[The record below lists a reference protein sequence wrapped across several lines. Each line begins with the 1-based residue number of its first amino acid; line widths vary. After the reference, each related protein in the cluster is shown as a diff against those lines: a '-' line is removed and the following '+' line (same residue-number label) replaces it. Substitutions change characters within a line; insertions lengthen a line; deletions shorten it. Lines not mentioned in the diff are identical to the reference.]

1 MVSPQKVNECS
12 ELYVPKTILY
22 INVFDQVLSSF
33 CEAQQASSWQNRS
46 RRVGIWPMNNLIPS
60 LLVTIGLSMGGFLIG
75 HGFVRMKQLDQVVEV
90 RGLDE
95 KMVEANE
102 ATWDISFSVSGNN
115 LQDMMNKITLKQN
128 TLKDY
133 LMGQSFSRDEFQASA
148 ITTNDNHANHYGNKL
163 PADRYTVRTKIMIGT
178 KQVKK
183 ITDIY
188 ENSGQLP
195 LEGMVR
201 EQSSVQYYFTD
212 LNAVKPE
219 MLKNATASAR
229 EAAESFARDSG
240 SKLGG
245 IKSATQGLFS
255 ITSPYANWDD
265 ATSRMKKVRVVTR
278 VSYFLE

>member
-1 MVSPQKVNECS
+1 
-12 ELYVPKTILY
+12 
-22 INVFDQVLSSF
+22 
-33 CEAQQASSWQNRS
+33 
-46 RRVGIWPMNNLIPS
+46 MNNLIPS
-60 LLVTIGLSMGGFLIG
+60 VLVSIGLSLGGFLIG
-75 HGFVRMKQLDQVVEV
+75 QGFVRMKQLDQIVEV

-95 KMVEANE
+95 KLVEANE
-102 ATWDISFSVSGNN
+102 ATWDISFSLSGNN
-115 LQDMMNKITLKQN
+115 LQEMTTRLTQKQTSLKE
-128 TLKDY
+128 Y
-133 LMGQSFSRDEFQASA
+133 LLSQGFTRDEFQASA

-163 PADRYTVRTKIMIGT
+163 PADRFTVRTKVMIGT
-178 KQVKK
+178 KQVQK
-183 ITDIY
+183 ITEIY

-195 LEGMVR
+195 LEGLVR

-240 SKLGG
+240 SQLGG

-265 ATSRMKKVRVVTR
+265 ATSKMKKVRVVTR

>member
-1 MVSPQKVNECS
+1 
-12 ELYVPKTILY
+12 
-22 INVFDQVLSSF
+22 
-33 CEAQQASSWQNRS
+33 
-46 RRVGIWPMNNLIPS
+46 MNNLIPS
-60 LLVTIGLSMGGFLIG
+60 VLVSLGLSLGGFLVG
-75 HGFVRMKQLDQVVEV
+75 HGFVRMKQLDQIVEV

-95 KMVEANE
+95 KLVEANE
-102 ATWDISFSVSGNN
+102 ATWDISFSLSGNN
-115 LQDMMNKITLKQN
+115 LQEMTAKLTQKQASLKE
-128 TLKDY
+128 Y
-133 LMGQSFSRDEFQASA
+133 LLTQGFTRDEFQASA

-163 PADRYTVRTKIMIGT
+163 PADRFTVRTKIMIGT

-195 LEGMVR
+195 LEGLVR

-240 SKLGG
+240 SHLGG

-265 ATSRMKKVRVVTR
+265 ATSKMKKVRVVTR

>member
-1 MVSPQKVNECS
+1 
-12 ELYVPKTILY
+12 
-22 INVFDQVLSSF
+22 
-33 CEAQQASSWQNRS
+33 
-46 RRVGIWPMNNLIPS
+46 MNNIIAS
-60 LLVTIGLSMGGFLIG
+60 VLVSIGLSLGGFLIG
-75 HGFVRMKQLDQVVEV
+75 QGLVRMKQLDQIVEV

-95 KMVEANE
+95 KLVEANE
-102 ATWDISFSVSGNN
+102 ATWDISFSLSGNN
-115 LQDMMNKITLKQN
+115 LQEMTTKLTQKQTSLKE
-128 TLKDY
+128 Y
-133 LMGQSFSRDEFQASA
+133 LLSKGFTRDEFQVSA

-163 PADRYTVRTKIMIGT
+163 PADRFTVRTKIMIGT
-178 KQVKK
+178 KQVQK

-195 LEGMVR
+195 LEGLVR

-240 SKLGG
+240 SQLGG

-265 ATSRMKKVRVVTR
+265 ATSKMKKVRVVTR

>member
-1 MVSPQKVNECS
+1 
-12 ELYVPKTILY
+12 
-22 INVFDQVLSSF
+22 
-33 CEAQQASSWQNRS
+33 
-46 RRVGIWPMNNLIPS
+46 MNNLIPS
-60 LLVTIGLSMGGFLIG
+60 VLVSIGLSLGGFLIG
-75 HGFVRMKQLDQVVEV
+75 QGFVRMKQLDQIVEV

-95 KMVEANE
+95 KLVEANE
-102 ATWDISFSVSGNN
+102 ATWDISFSLSGNN
-115 LQDMMNKITLKQN
+115 LQEMTTRLTQKQSSLKE
-128 TLKDY
+128 Y
-133 LMGQSFSRDEFQASA
+133 LLSQGFTRDEFQASA

-163 PADRYTVRTKIMIGT
+163 PADRFTVRTKVMIGT
-178 KQVKK
+178 KQVQK

-195 LEGMVR
+195 LEGLVR

-240 SKLGG
+240 SQLGG

-265 ATSRMKKVRVVTR
+265 ATSKMKKVRVVTR

>member
-1 MVSPQKVNECS
+1 
-12 ELYVPKTILY
+12 
-22 INVFDQVLSSF
+22 
-33 CEAQQASSWQNRS
+33 
-46 RRVGIWPMNNLIPS
+46 MNNLIPS
-60 LLVTIGLSMGGFLIG
+60 VLVSIGLSLGGFLIG
-75 HGFVRMKQLDQVVEV
+75 QGFVRMKQLDQIVEV

-95 KMVEANE
+95 KLVEANE
-102 ATWDISFSVSGNN
+102 ATWDISFSLSGNN
-115 LQDMMNKITLKQN
+115 LQEMTTRLTQKQTSLKE
-128 TLKDY
+128 Y
-133 LMGQSFSRDEFQASA
+133 LLSQGFTRDEFQASA
-148 ITTNDNHANHYGNKL
+148 ITTNDNHSNHYGNKL
-163 PADRYTVRTKIMIGT
+163 PADRFTVRTKVMIGT
-178 KQVKK
+178 KQVQK
-183 ITDIY
+183 ITEIY

-195 LEGMVR
+195 LEGLVR

-240 SKLGG
+240 SQLGG

-265 ATSRMKKVRVVTR
+265 ATSKMKKVRVVTR

>member
-1 MVSPQKVNECS
+1 
-12 ELYVPKTILY
+12 
-22 INVFDQVLSSF
+22 
-33 CEAQQASSWQNRS
+33 
-46 RRVGIWPMNNLIPS
+46 MNNFIPALLIT
-60 LLVTIGLSMGGFLIG
+60 LGLSAGGFLMG
-75 HGFVRMKQLDQVVEV
+75 HGLVRMKQLDQVVEV

-95 KMVEANE
+95 KLVEANE
-102 ATWDISFSVSGNN
+102 GTWDVSFSLSGNN
-115 LQDMMNKITLKQN
+115 LQDMMTKIAQKQTSLKE
-128 TLKDY
+128 Y
-133 LMGQSFSRDEFQASA
+133 LLLQGFTRDEFQASA

-183 ITDIY
+183 LTDIY
-188 ENSGQLP
+188 ENSGKMP

-219 MLKNATASAR
+219 MLKNATSSAR

-240 SKLGG
+240 SSLGG

-278 VSYFLE
+278 VSYFLV

>member
-1 MVSPQKVNECS
+1 
-12 ELYVPKTILY
+12 
-22 INVFDQVLSSF
+22 
-33 CEAQQASSWQNRS
+33 
-46 RRVGIWPMNNLIPS
+46 MNNLIPS
-60 LLVTIGLSMGGFLIG
+60 VLVSIGLSLGGFLIG
-75 HGFVRMKQLDQVVEV
+75 QGLVRMKQLDQIVEV

-95 KMVEANE
+95 KLVEANE
-102 ATWDISFSVSGNN
+102 ATWDISFSLSGNN
-115 LQDMMNKITLKQN
+115 LQEMTTKLTQKQTSLKE
-128 TLKDY
+128 Y
-133 LMGQSFSRDEFQASA
+133 LLSKGFTRDEFQVSA

-163 PADRYTVRTKIMIGT
+163 PADRFTVRTKIMIGT
-178 KQVKK
+178 KQVQK

-195 LEGMVR
+195 LEGLVR

-240 SKLGG
+240 SQLGG

-265 ATSRMKKVRVVTR
+265 ATSKMKKVRVVTR

>member
-1 MVSPQKVNECS
+1 
-12 ELYVPKTILY
+12 
-22 INVFDQVLSSF
+22 
-33 CEAQQASSWQNRS
+33 
-46 RRVGIWPMNNLIPS
+46 MNNLIPAV
-60 LLVTIGLSMGGFLIG
+60 LVSIGLSLGGFLIG
-75 HGFVRMKQLDQVVEV
+75 QGFVRMKQLDQIVEV

-95 KMVEANE
+95 KLVEANE
-102 ATWDISFSVSGNN
+102 ATWDISFSLSGNN
-115 LQDMMNKITLKQN
+115 LQEMTTKLTQKQTSLKE
-128 TLKDY
+128 Y
-133 LMGQSFSRDEFQASA
+133 LLSQGFTRDEFQASS

-163 PADRYTVRTKIMIGT
+163 PANRFTVRTKVMIGT

-188 ENSGQLP
+188 ENSGQIP
-195 LEGMVR
+195 LEGLVR

-240 SKLGG
+240 SNLGG

-265 ATSRMKKVRVVTR
+265 ATSKMKKVRVVTR
-278 VSYFLE
+278 VSCFLE

>member
-1 MVSPQKVNECS
+1 
-12 ELYVPKTILY
+12 
-22 INVFDQVLSSF
+22 
-33 CEAQQASSWQNRS
+33 
-46 RRVGIWPMNNLIPS
+46 MNNLIPS
-60 LLVTIGLSMGGFLIG
+60 VLVSIGLSLGGFLIG
-75 HGFVRMKQLDQVVEV
+75 QGFVRMKQLDQIVEV

-95 KMVEANE
+95 KLVEANE
-102 ATWDISFSVSGNN
+102 ATWDISFSLSGNN
-115 LQDMMNKITLKQN
+115 LQEMTTRLTQKQTSLKE
-128 TLKDY
+128 Y
-133 LMGQSFSRDEFQASA
+133 LLSQGFTRDEFQASA

-163 PADRYTVRTKIMIGT
+163 PADRFTVRTKVMIGT
-178 KQVKK
+178 KQVQK
-183 ITDIY
+183 ITEIY

-195 LEGMVR
+195 LEGLVR

-265 ATSRMKKVRVVTR
+265 ATSKMKKVRVVTR